1 MTSSSLPMRTEPMR
15 ARQRWTILVTSTS
28 GALETFDVV
37 IYGFFAQEIGRAFF
51 PASAALSTVTLSFA
65 VFALGFLA
73 RPLGGL
79 FFGHLGD
86 RYGRRRVF
94 AWSAIVAALSTLLIA
109 SLPTYRMWGV
119 AAPFLLL
126 TLRLTQ
132 GFCVGGELPGAIV
145 YAVETERMKP
155 GFSCGIVFFAV
166 NMALLLAVGINL
178 VEQRTLTPA
187 QIDTFGW
194 RIGFLAGGV
203 IGLLSFVLRR
213 TLPETDAYAR
223 AGDARERKPL
233 SVLLRDYRRPVVVG
247 MVASMLVGLSN
258 GLLVTH
264 AAAWLRLLHYEPQ
277 RIAAAQTLH
286 VVAISA
292 CMLLIARMGDVVPR
306 RYLFRAGAVLAALF
320 APVFYLTLAR
330 HQADLRVVFLMAA
343 VVASFA
349 NGTFACAIA
358 ELFPV
363 GVRYSGVALAINV
376 GLAMTMGVAPL
387 GANMLIAR
395 TGSMEAP
402 VFLLVFGAVLA
413 FVASFGMKRSW
424 GGREV
429 AQSDEAGDA
438 GSVVVK

>member
-1 MTSSSLPMRTEPMR
+1 MTGSTLPIRTETGR
-15 ARQRWTILVTSTS
+15 DRQRWTILVTSTG

-51 PASAALSTVTLSFA
+51 PASAGLSTVTLSFA

-73 RPLGGL
+73 RPLGGI

-94 AWSAIVAALSTLLIA
+94 AWSAIIAAISTLLIA
-109 SLPTYRMWGV
+109 ILPSYSTWGA

-126 TLRLTQ
+126 ALRLTQ

-145 YAVETERMKP
+145 YAVETARMKP

-166 NMALLLAVGINL
+166 NMALLLAAGINL

-187 QIDTFGW
+187 QIDMVGW

-203 IGLLSFVLRR
+203 IGLLSFLLRR

-223 AGDARERKPL
+223 AGVAREQKPL
-233 SVLLRDYRRPVVVG
+233 SVLLRGYRGPVVVG

-264 AAAWLRLLHYEPQ
+264 APAWLRLLHYAPQ
-277 RIAAAQTLH
+277 RIAVAQTLH
-286 VVAISA
+286 VAALSL
-292 CMLLIARMGDVVPR
+292 CMLLIARIGDVLPR
-306 RYLFRAGAVLAALF
+306 RYVFRTGAVLSALF

-343 VVASFA
+343 VVAAFA
-349 NGTFACAIA
+349 NGTFACVIA

-363 GVRYSGVALAINV
+363 GVRYSGVALAINL
-376 GLAMTMGVAPL
+376 GLATSMGVAPL
-387 GANMLIAR
+387 AANLLIAK
-395 TGSMEAP
+395 TGWMEAP
-402 VFLLVFGAVLA
+402 AVLLASGAVLA
-413 FVASFGMKRSW
+413 FVASFGMTRSCV
-424 GGREV
+424 GEET
-429 AQSDEAGDA
+429 AQCDQTGDA
-438 GSVVVK
+438 ASAVIK

>member
-1 MTSSSLPMRTEPMR
+1 MTGSSPPMPTETRP
-15 ARQRWTILVTSTS
+15 ARQRWTILVTSTA

-37 IYGFFAQEIGRAFF
+37 VYGFFAQEIGRAFF

-109 SLPTYRMWGV
+109 SLPTYRMWGA

-126 TLRLTQ
+126 ALRLTQ

-145 YAVETERMKP
+145 YAVETARMKP

-178 VEQRTLTPA
+178 VEQRTLTPV

-203 IGLLSFVLRR
+203 IGLLSFLLRR

-223 AGDARERKPL
+223 ADDAREQKPL
-233 SVLLRDYRRPVVVG
+233 SVLLRGYRGPIAVG
-247 MVASMLVGLSN
+247 IVASMLVGLSN

-264 AAAWLRLLHYEPQ
+264 APAWLRLLHYEPQ

-292 CMLLIARMGDVVPR
+292 CMLLVARMGDVLPR
-306 RYLFRAGAVLAALF
+306 RYLFRTGAVLSALF
-320 APVFYLTLAR
+320 APIFYLTLAR
-330 HQADLRVVFLMAA
+330 HQADLRVIFLVAA

-363 GVRYSGVALAINV
+363 GVRYSGVAMAINI
-376 GLAMTMGVAPL
+376 GLATSMGVAPL
-387 GANMLIAR
+387 AANMLIAR
-395 TGSMEAP
+395 TGWMEAP
-402 VFLLVFGAVLA
+402 ALLLVFGAALA
-413 FVASFGMKRSW
+413 FVASFAMRQLAYGNEGASCRLKVR
-424 GGREV
+424 
-429 AQSDEAGDA
+429 
-438 GSVVVK
+438 